1 MIFKISFQRD
11 LREGGGSRGWV
22 RFDCNPRNP
31 ADHAKV
37 FHCYHSY
44 HQVLD
49 VLDHCQFLFSAL
61 AGTNLIQSTR
71 SSPSFDVFTWN
82 RFYSII
88 LLLGSSFSF
97 YLQSTQFSQTS
108 GAKWKKLKELE
119 PHEEA
124 RKKNGRSDYHIT
136 IISPMASNWSKHLG
150 PHKNKVRQ

>member
-1 MIFKISFQRD
+1 MFLIIVNFYFQLLLAQTLSN
-11 LREGGGSRGWV
+11 LRGRHHPSM
-22 RFDCNPRNP
+22 
-31 ADHAKV
+31 
-37 FHCYHSY
+37 
-44 HQVLD
+44 
-49 VLDHCQFLFSAL
+49 
-61 AGTNLIQSTR
+61 
-71 SSPSFDVFTWN
+71 SSPETGS
-82 RFYSII
+82 YSII
-88 LLLGSSFSF
+88 ILLGSSSYF